1 MNHLIVGRCC
11 PTLQG
16 MISLNTPTRLLVSW
30 RSPGVAAAEKASG
43 RSVLGRIGIACFS
56 KSSRHVS
63 VEESKESARPAKKS
77 SFSSLGRTL
86 IWFHHIKSS
95 KKKRD
100 IKEWGAEL
108 NLGGYCKPG
117 FPGVLIFEGDA
128 ENVAEYVRRIKRLRW
143 QHLQIRGQE
152 VEALTEGK
160 DLDSCRRFPLGV
172 NELPESG
179 MSELAE
185 KCREANLEQLYL
197 TAFKIS
203 R

>member
-1 MNHLIVGRCC
+1 MNHLMIGRFC
-11 PTLQG
+11 PPLQG
-16 MISLNTPTRLLVSW
+16 TNTPTRLFVSW
-30 RSPGVAAAEKASG
+30 CSPGVATAEKASG
-43 RSVLGRIGIACFS
+43 GSVLGRVGVVCFS
-56 KSSRHVS
+56 KSSRHFA
-63 VEESKESARPAKKS
+63 VEESNESARPAKKS
-77 SFSSLGRTL
+77 SSSCLGRTL

-152 VEALTEGK
+152 VEALTEGQ

-172 NELPESG
+172 KELPESG

-185 KCREANLEQLYL
+185 RCREANLEQLYL